1 MLLKRASIY
10 SSIGIMKAGVKINA
24 QETHFISSKAAIFYH
39 LASIIRSI
47 HRKWITVEEA
57 GDQAAIA

>member
-10 SSIGIMKAGVKINA
+10 SSIDMMKAGVKINA

-39 LASIIRSI
+39 LALIII
-47 HRKWITVEEA
+47 DLTVN
-57 GDQAAIA
+57 I